1 MTVVKVTLGIL
12 YMMICLALIVI
23 VLKQESKSE
32 GLSSVITGEN
42 TESHYNKH
50 NKGLSKESCLSKLTV
65 VLSVFFGIVA
75 VVLSVLMRM
84 G

>member
-1 MTVVKVTLGIL
+1 MTVIKIVLGGI
-12 YMMICLALIVI
+12 YMLICLVLII
-23 VLKQESKSE
+23 AVLLQESKSE

-42 TESHYNKH
+42 TESYYNKH
-50 NKGLSKESCLSKLTV
+50 NKGLSKERFLSKLTV